1 MRVEVVIS
9 PVDSF
14 QGFRQ
19 RGENSPRVLAALAAS
34 DIFFAHGLIFRLVAA
49 YLAGDKGKHG
59 PQAVEEVFH
68 QFALRAAFGVNM
80 ADAEAV
86 QQPLDAVAFP
96 DAALKD
102 KGVENSDVPARPYHG
117 PGDVLSAVRLLVS
130 DNIRVGGNE
139 AGRVIMAG
147 QKLEASQPDA
157 VFFRALVAGPAP
169 GPGNAHAEVDRRVVP
184 GRALSGPQE
193 ASVQVAAQEARRIG
207 GLTELALPAA
217 VIAHQGPRMP
227 HDLHGAGGKLVLAG
241 PRGGVPAQVRVI
253 DAEDGPRQGH
263 TPAGPG
269 RVSCQI
275 EGGKLLFLVL
285 RQVQLTGTALAG
297 LAGKSVE

>member
-1 MRVEVVIS
+1 MPALRHAQRAGDGGAECPLDHFPPNDGRSLQPGEVGGNLAHGPFLEVRFPAFRRNPLAVFPAFYRVRVEVVNS

-34 DIFFAHGLIFRLVAA
+34 DRFFAHGLIFRLVAA

-96 DAALKD
+96 DAALKHE
-102 KGVENSDVPARPYHG
+102 GIENADVPARPYHG
-117 PGDVLSAVRLLVS
+117 PGDVLSAVRLLVA
-130 DNIRVGGNE
+130 DDVGVGGNE
-139 AGRVIMAG
+139 AGGVVVAG

-157 VFFRALVAGPAP
+157 VFFRALVAGPSP

-193 ASVQVAAQEARRIG
+193 ASVQIP
-207 GLTELALPAA
+207 T
-217 VIAHQGPRMP
+217 
-227 HDLHGAGGKLVLAG
+227 
-241 PRGGVPAQVRVI
+241 
-253 DAEDGPRQGH
+253 
-263 TPAGPG
+263 
-269 RVSCQI
+269 
-275 EGGKLLFLVL
+275 
-285 RQVQLTGTALAG
+285 
-297 LAGKSVE
+297 